1 MIRQQRNVGMDWAKT
16 LSKAAASAGAT
27 VVLVSGCTT
36 GWMPWE
42 QQPTYP
48 SASVQRTQQPVP
60 AGYYR
65 VNPGDTVAGIAAAF
79 GQRKQDIADWN
90 HIAADVPPLA
100 GQVLRVA
107 PPPTAQTMSPGTGVA
122 NGVATGVANAANGTA
137 GATAAPAVRLAW
149 PVEGPVL
156 KPFVAGK
163 TNGIVIGGTEGE
175 TVKAAAAGR
184 VVYAGTGLEAYGPL
198 VIVKHNDS
206 LITAYG
212 HNSKLLVK
220 EDDAV
225 AQGQAIAEMGADAK
239 GAGTLE
245 FEVRRDGK
253 PVDPLGYLPRQG
265 G

>member
-1 MIRQQRNVGMDWAKT
+1 MIRQQRNVGMNLAKT
-16 LSKAAASAGAT
+16 LTRTAASIGVSAGAT
-27 VVLVSGCTT
+27 AVLVSGCTT

-42 QQPTYP
+42 QQQPAYP

-90 HIAADVPPLA
+90 HIAADVPPLP

-107 PPPTAQTMSPGTGVA
+107 PLPSAQAMSPGAGTA
-122 NGVATGVANAANGTA
+122 NGAN
-137 GATAAPAVRLAW
+137 AAPAVRLAW
-149 PVEGPVL
+149 PVQGPVL

>member
-1 MIRQQRNVGMDWAKT
+1 MIRQQRNVGMDLART
-16 LSKAAASAGAT
+16 LAKAAASTGAT

-90 HIAADVPPLA
+90 HIAADVPPLP

-107 PPPTAQTMSPGTGVA
+107 PQPPAQAMSPGAGT
-122 NGVATGVANAANGTA
+122 AANGANGMA
-137 GATAAPAVRLAW
+137 GANAAPAVRLAW
-149 PVEGPVL
+149 PVQGPVL

>member
-1 MIRQQRNVGMDWAKT
+1 MIRQQRNVGMDLARTLAKV
-16 LSKAAASAGAT
+16 AASTGAT

-90 HIAADVPPLA
+90 HIAADVPPLP

-107 PPPTAQTMSPGTGVA
+107 PQPAAQAMSPGAGT
-122 NGVATGVANAANGTA
+122 AANGANGMA
-137 GATAAPAVRLAW
+137 GANAAPAVRLAW
-149 PVEGPVL
+149 PVQGPVL